1 MADQNY
7 KIGVIGSEEAI
18 MGFIPL
24 GVTCLPIAEESDIE
38 EIIQTLKSDLFAAV
52 FITED
57 WAMRV
62 RSNLDEA
69 FKNEALPA
77 LVTVPSPKGATKA
90 GLANLKKIVEQ
101 AIGSDILFNN

>member
-1 MADQNY
+1 MAEQNY

-24 GVTCLPIAEESDIE
+24 GVTCLPIKEKE
-38 EIIQTLKSDLFAAV
+38 EIDEIINTLKSDQFAAV
-52 FITED
+52 FITEE
-57 WAMRV
+57 WATRV
-62 RSNLDEA
+62 RSSLDEA

-77 LVTVPSPKGATKA
+77 LVTVPSPQGATKD